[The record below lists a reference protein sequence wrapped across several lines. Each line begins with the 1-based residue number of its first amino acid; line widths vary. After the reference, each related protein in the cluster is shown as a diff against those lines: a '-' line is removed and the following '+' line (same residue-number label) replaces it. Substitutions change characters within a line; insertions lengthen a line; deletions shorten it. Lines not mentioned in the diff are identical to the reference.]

1 MSRLTT
7 YKTIAVGVAALG
19 GLWVAAEMREAPE
32 DASKSSLAAVSDID
46 YGESMA
52 WRTANPFADLQ
63 VPVAPAGEAIQDSD
77 GAETYAAV
85 AAEVDA
91 ASLSTSALQ
100 TTDEEVD
107 GSLSTSPLETTDESD
122 RPAFAAGQAEAAAA
136 LAKVAGNNNLGPAD
150 LFLEQIKT
158 IACPWLSIMP
168 PFFRDFAGQ
177 IAVWGGTT
185 CPMGAAP
192 AVSGV
197 YMPGTGTL
205 ASK

>member
-7 YKTIAVGVAALG
+7 YKTIAVGAAAFG
-19 GLWVAAEMREAPE
+19 GLWVAAEMLEAPE
-32 DASKSSLAAVSDID
+32 GAGQSSLAEVSDVD

-63 VPVAPAGEAIQDSD
+63 VPAASAGEVTQDPD
-77 GAETYAAV
+77 GAETPTVV
-85 AAEVDA
+85 AAEVDDA
-91 ASLSTSALQ
+91 
-100 TTDEEVD
+100 
-107 GSLSTSPLETTDESD
+107 SLSTSPLETTDAS
-122 RPAFAAGQAEAAAA
+122 AFDAGQAEAAAA
-136 LAKVAGNNNLGPAD
+136 LARVAGNNNLGPAD

-192 AVSGV
+192 PVSGV

-205 ASK
+205 VSK